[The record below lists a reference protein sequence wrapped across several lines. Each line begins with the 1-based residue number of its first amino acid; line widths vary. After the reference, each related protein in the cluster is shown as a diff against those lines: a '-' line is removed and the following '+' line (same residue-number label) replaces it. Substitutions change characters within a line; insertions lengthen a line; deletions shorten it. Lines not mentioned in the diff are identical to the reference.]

1 MLETSGIPSAIIN
14 AMTQKGYE
22 KLTPVQEEVSKKEYS
37 GSDLLVSA
45 QTGSGKTIAF
55 GMAIVE
61 NLTTDNQSFKTPKS
75 PEALIIV
82 PTRELALQ
90 VKNELSWL
98 LASSDAKIVSCVGGM
113 DIRTERRN
121 LESRPNIVVGTP
133 GRLKDHIER
142 SYFNVSN
149 IKTVVLDE
157 ADEMLD
163 MGFRE
168 DLEAILD
175 ATPEERQ
182 TLMFSA
188 TVPRGIANLAKR
200 YQKDAIRITAGE
212 TNSQHVDIEYRAF
225 KIVMSDQENA
235 IINTLRYY
243 EAANAII
250 FCATRIAVNHMT
262 SRLTNRGISA
272 VALSGE
278 LSQNE
283 RNMALQAM
291 RTSKARV
298 CVATDVAARGLDL
311 PNLDLVIHA
320 DIPRTS
326 DTLLHRSGRTGR
338 AGRKGVCAVLVPQSR
353 SRLAERL
360 FAQANIKPIWAST
373 PSREEILE
381 QDQKRLVDN
390 AVLKEPLKEEEKEIV
405 NLLISNNSIEQLAA
419 AYYRLLGSN
428 LSAPEEIRNPS
439 ERDEGRSRGNGF
451 QKSLWFELSV
461 GRDDTAE
468 PRWLVAMLCKAGNL
482 SNRDIG
488 SIKIL
493 PKITNVEISEEAA
506 TTLKEL
512 ASLSKPIERHI
523 MVRLL
528 DKPPEGANSS
538 DRGRPDRGR
547 SGRGR
552 SDGDRP
558 GRGKPDYNRS
568 GEGRSRDFKKDDFK
582 GKGKSDRWQNS
593 DKKRTKPKFS
603 PFADNYIEKDISN
616 VENKDAGKPSS
627 RRGKQKDNYQ
637 SLDRNNNRTDFK
649 DKRNSNKTNSKSG
662 NDKLPH
668 FENNFNE
675 EKKLKEFNANRNKKP
690 SRDRKPKSDTFKTGE
705 KNKGMKTF
713 SKKSSSKPKAI
724 KKTPAKD

>member
-1 MLETSGIPSAIIN
+1 MLEASGIPNNIVN
-14 AMTQKGYE
+14 AMKDKGYE
-22 KLTPVQEEVSKKEYS
+22 KLTPVQEEVIKEEYS
-37 GSDLLVSA
+37 GLDLLVSA

-55 GMAIVE
+55 GLAIVD
-61 NLTTDNQSFKTPKS
+61 NLTTDSKLFKTPKS

-90 VKNELSWL
+90 VKNELSWF

-121 LESRPNIVVGTP
+121 LETKPNIVVGTP

-142 SYFNVSN
+142 GYFNVSN
-149 IKTVVLDE
+149 IMTVVLDE

-175 ATPEERQ
+175 TTPDDKQ

-200 YQKDAIRITAGE
+200 YQKDAVRITAGE

-243 EAANAII
+243 EATNAII

-338 AGRKGVCAVLVPQSR
+338 AGRKGVCAVLVPQNR
-353 SRLAERL
+353 SRMAERL
-360 FAQANIKPIWAST
+360 FSQANIKPVWAST
-373 PSREEILE
+373 PSREEILKE
-381 QDQKRLVDN
+381 DKKRIVEN
-390 AVLKEPLKEEEKEIV
+390 QILKDPITDDEKDLIDE
-405 NLLISNNSIEQLAA
+405 LISKNSIEQLAA
-419 AYYRLLGSN
+419 AYYRLLGKD
-428 LSAPEEIRNPS
+428 LSAPEDLRNPS
-439 ERDEGRSRGNGF
+439 DRDEGRGRDNGF
-451 QKSLWFELSV
+451 KNSIWFELSV

-482 SNRDIG
+482 SKRDIG
-488 SIKIL
+488 SIKIQ
-493 PKITNVEISEEAA
+493 PKVTNIEISEETAA
-506 TTLKEL
+506 TLKEL
-512 ASLSKPIERHI
+512 ASNKKPIERHI
-523 MVRLL
+523 MIRLL
-528 DKPPEGANSS
+528 DKPPEGAGS
-538 DRGRPDRGR
+538 DRGRSERNRPN
-547 SGRGR
+547 RGR
-552 SDGDRP
+552 SDF
-558 GRGKPDYNRS
+558 KRS
-568 GEGRSRDFKKDDFK
+568 GEGRSRDFKKGDFQ
-582 GKGKSDRWQNS
+582 GKGKSERWRSSDR
-593 DKKRTKPKFS
+593 KKPKFS
-603 PFADNYIEKDISN
+603 PFADNYIEKDV
-616 VENKDAGKPSS
+616 VESADQGNTKPSS
-627 RRGKQKDNYQ
+627 RRGKQKQDFGR
-637 SLDRNNNRTDFK
+637 SDRNHNKDDFRSRDK
-649 DKRNSNKTNSKSG
+649 NKRNPSNSK
-662 NDKLPH
+662 K
-668 FENNFNE
+668 
-675 EKKLKEFNANRNKKP
+675 EKKPNLEGRFNKDDKKKTLGKAVKTDTLSIPTKDRTGKLKSENKVK
-690 SRDRKPKSDTFKTGE
+690 KA
-705 KNKGMKTF
+705 
-713 SKKSSSKPKAI
+713 KKSKS
-724 KKTPAKD
+724 

>member
-1 MLETSGIPSAIIN
+1 MLEASGIPSNIVN
-14 AMTQKGYE
+14 AMKDKGYE
-22 KLTPVQEEVSKKEYS
+22 KLTPVQDEVIKEEYS
-37 GSDLLVSA
+37 GLDLLVSA

-55 GMAIVE
+55 GLAIVD
-61 NLTTDNQSFKTPKS
+61 NLTTDSKLFKTPNS

-90 VKNELSWL
+90 VKNELSWF
-98 LASSDAKIVSCVGGM
+98 LASSNAKIVSCVGGM

-121 LESRPNIVVGTP
+121 LETKPNIVVGTP

-142 SYFNVSN
+142 GYFNVSN

-175 ATPEERQ
+175 TTPEDKQ

-200 YQKDAIRITAGE
+200 YQKNAVRITAGE
-212 TNSQHVDIEYRAF
+212 TNTQHVDIEYRAF

-243 EAANAII
+243 EATNAII

-338 AGRKGVCAVLVPQSR
+338 AGRKGVCAVLVPQNR
-353 SRLAERL
+353 SRMAERL
-360 FAQANIKPIWAST
+360 FSQANIKPIWAST
-373 PSREEILE
+373 PSREEILK
-381 QDQKRLVDN
+381 QDKKRIVEN
-390 AVLKEPLKEEEKEIV
+390 QILKDPVTEDEKE
-405 NLLISNNSIEQLAA
+405 LIDELVSKNSIEQLAA
-419 AYYRLLGSN
+419 AYYRLLGKD
-428 LSAPEEIRNPS
+428 LSAPEDLRNPS
-439 ERDEGRSRGNGF
+439 GRDEVRGRDNGF
-451 QKSLWFELSV
+451 KNSIWFELSV

-482 SNRDIG
+482 SKRDIG
-488 SIKIL
+488 SIKIQ
-493 PKITNVEISEEAA
+493 PKVTNIEISEQTAS
-506 TTLKEL
+506 TLREL
-512 ASLSKPIERHI
+512 ASNKKPIERHI
-523 MVRLL
+523 MIRLL
-528 DKPPEGANSS
+528 DKPPEGTSS
-538 DRGRPDRGR
+538 E
-547 SGRGR
+547 RGR
-552 SDGDRP
+552 SDRNRSNR
-558 GRGKPDYNRS
+558 GRTDFKRS
-568 GEGRSRDFKKDDFK
+568 GETKSRNFKKADFK
-582 GKGKSDRWQNS
+582 GKGKSDRWKKS
-593 DKKRTKPKFS
+593 DRKKQKFS
-603 PFADNYIEKDISN
+603 PFADNFIEKDTIETSDH
-616 VENKDAGKPSS
+616 EKAKPMS
-627 RRGKQKDNYQ
+627 RRGKQKQDFGR
-637 SLDRNNNRTDFK
+637 SDR
-649 DKRNSNKTNSKSG
+649 
-662 NDKLPH
+662 
-668 FENNFNE
+668 
-675 EKKLKEFNANRNKKP
+675 NRNKEDFRKRDKNRKNQSNSKREEKP
-690 SRDRKPKSDTFKTGE
+690 NLEGRFNKEDKKVSQGKQVNTETLSISKKGRSSKSEADIKVK
-705 KNKGMKTF
+705 KNKKT
-713 SKKSSSKPKAI
+713 KI
-724 KKTPAKD
+724 

>member
-1 MLETSGIPSAIIN
+1 MLEASGIPNNIVN
-14 AMTQKGYE
+14 AMKDKGYE
-22 KLTPVQEEVSKKEYS
+22 KLTPVQEEVIKEEYS
-37 GSDLLVSA
+37 GLDLLVSA

-55 GMAIVE
+55 GLAIVD
-61 NLTTDNQSFKTPKS
+61 NLTTDSKLFKTPKS

-90 VKNELSWL
+90 VKNELSWF

-121 LESRPNIVVGTP
+121 LETKPNIVVGTP

-142 SYFNVSN
+142 GYFNVSN
-149 IKTVVLDE
+149 IMTVVLDE

-175 ATPEERQ
+175 TTPDDKQ

-200 YQKDAIRITAGE
+200 YQKDAVRITAGE

-243 EAANAII
+243 EATNAII

-338 AGRKGVCAVLVPQSR
+338 AGRKGVCAVLVPQNR
-353 SRLAERL
+353 SRMAERL
-360 FAQANIKPIWAST
+360 FSQANIKPVWAST
-373 PSREEILE
+373 PSREEILKE
-381 QDQKRLVDN
+381 DKKRIVEN
-390 AVLKEPLKEEEKEIV
+390 KILKDPITEDEKDLIDE
-405 NLLISNNSIEQLAA
+405 LISKNSIEQLAA
-419 AYYRLLGSN
+419 AYYRLLGKD
-428 LSAPEEIRNPS
+428 LSAPEDLRVPS
-439 ERDEGRSRGNGF
+439 DREEGRSRDNGF
-451 QKSLWFELSV
+451 KNSIWFELSV

-482 SNRDIG
+482 SKRDIG
-488 SIKIL
+488 SIKIQ
-493 PKITNVEISEEAA
+493 PKVTNIEISEETAA
-506 TTLKEL
+506 TLKEL
-512 ASLSKPIERHI
+512 ASNKKPIERHI
-523 MVRLL
+523 MIRLL
-528 DKPPEGANSS
+528 DKPPEGAGS
-538 DRGRPDRGR
+538 DRGRSERNRPN
-547 SGRGR
+547 RGR
-552 SDGDRP
+552 SDF
-558 GRGKPDYNRS
+558 KRS
-568 GEGRSRDFKKDDFK
+568 GEGRSRDFKKGDFQ
-582 GKGKSDRWQNS
+582 GKGKSERWRSSDR
-593 DKKRTKPKFS
+593 KKPKFS
-603 PFADNYIEKDISN
+603 PFADNYIEKDV
-616 VENKDAGKPSS
+616 VESADQGNTKPSS
-627 RRGKQKDNYQ
+627 RRGKQKQDFGR
-637 SLDRNNNRTDFK
+637 SDRNHNKDDFRSRDK
-649 DKRNSNKTNSKSG
+649 NKRNPSNSK
-662 NDKLPH
+662 K
-668 FENNFNE
+668 
-675 EKKLKEFNANRNKKP
+675 EKKPNLEGRFNKDDKKKTHGKAANTDTLLIPKKDRTGKLKSENKVK
-690 SRDRKPKSDTFKTGE
+690 KA
-705 KNKGMKTF
+705 
-713 SKKSSSKPKAI
+713 KKSKS
-724 KKTPAKD
+724 

>member
-1 MLETSGIPSAIIN
+1 MLEASGIPNNIVN
-14 AMTQKGYE
+14 AMKDKGYE
-22 KLTPVQEEVSKKEYS
+22 KLTPVQEEVIKEEYS
-37 GSDLLVSA
+37 GLDLLVSA

-55 GMAIVE
+55 GLAIVD
-61 NLTTDNQSFKTPKS
+61 NLTTDSKLFKTPKS

-90 VKNELSWL
+90 VKNELSWF

-121 LESRPNIVVGTP
+121 LETKPNIVVGTP

-142 SYFNVSN
+142 GYFNVSN
-149 IKTVVLDE
+149 IMTVVLDE

-175 ATPEERQ
+175 STPDDKQ

-200 YQKDAIRITAGE
+200 YQKDAVRITAGE

-243 EAANAII
+243 EATNAII

-338 AGRKGVCAVLVPQSR
+338 AGRKGVCAVLVPQNR
-353 SRLAERL
+353 SRMAERL
-360 FAQANIKPIWAST
+360 FSQANIKPVWAST
-373 PSREEILE
+373 PSREEILKE
-381 QDQKRLVDN
+381 DKKRIVEN
-390 AVLKEPLKEEEKEIV
+390 QILKDPITDDEKDLIDE
-405 NLLISNNSIEQLAA
+405 LISKNSIEQLAA
-419 AYYRLLGSN
+419 AYYRLLGKD
-428 LSAPEEIRNPS
+428 LSAPEDLRNPS
-439 ERDEGRSRGNGF
+439 DRDEGRGRDNGF
-451 QKSLWFELSV
+451 KNSIWFELSV

-482 SNRDIG
+482 SKRDIG
-488 SIKIL
+488 SIKIQ
-493 PKITNVEISEEAA
+493 PKVTNIEISEETAA
-506 TTLKEL
+506 TLKEL
-512 ASLSKPIERHI
+512 ASNKKPIERHI
-523 MVRLL
+523 MIRLL
-528 DKPPEGANSS
+528 DKPPEGAGS
-538 DRGRPDRGR
+538 DRGRSERNRPN
-547 SGRGR
+547 RGR
-552 SDGDRP
+552 SDF
-558 GRGKPDYNRS
+558 KRS
-568 GEGRSRDFKKDDFK
+568 GEGRSRDFKKGDFQ
-582 GKGKSDRWQNS
+582 GKGKSERWRSSDR
-593 DKKRTKPKFS
+593 KKPKFS
-603 PFADNYIEKDISN
+603 PFADNYIEKDV
-616 VENKDAGKPSS
+616 VESADQGNTKPSS
-627 RRGKQKDNYQ
+627 RRGKQKQDFGR
-637 SLDRNNNRTDFK
+637 SDRNHNKDDFRSRDK
-649 DKRNSNKTNSKSG
+649 NKRNSSNSK
-662 NDKLPH
+662 K
-668 FENNFNE
+668 
-675 EKKLKEFNANRNKKP
+675 EKKPNLEGRFNKDDK
-690 SRDRKPKSDTFKTGE
+690 
-705 KNKGMKTF
+705 
-713 SKKSSSKPKAI
+713 
-724 KKTPAKD
+724 KKTPGKAVKTDTLSIPTKDRTGKLKSENKVKKAKKSKS

>member
-1 MLETSGIPSAIIN
+1 MLEASGIPNNIVN
-14 AMTQKGYE
+14 AMKDKGYE
-22 KLTPVQEEVSKKEYS
+22 KLTPVQEEVIKEEYS
-37 GSDLLVSA
+37 GLDLLVSA

-55 GMAIVE
+55 GLAIVD
-61 NLTTDNQSFKTPKS
+61 NLTTDSKLFKTPKS

-90 VKNELSWL
+90 VKNELSWF

-121 LESRPNIVVGTP
+121 LETKPNIVVGTP

-142 SYFNVSN
+142 GYFNVSN
-149 IKTVVLDE
+149 IMTVVLDE

-168 DLEAILD
+168 DLEAILET
-175 ATPEERQ
+175 TPDDKQ

-200 YQKDAIRITAGE
+200 YQKDAVRITAGE

-243 EAANAII
+243 EATNAII

-338 AGRKGVCAVLVPQSR
+338 AGRKGVCAVLVPQNR
-353 SRLAERL
+353 SRIAERL
-360 FAQANIKPIWAST
+360 FSQANIKPIWAST
-373 PSREEILE
+373 PSREEILKE
-381 QDQKRLVDN
+381 DKKRIVEN
-390 AVLKEPLKEEEKEIV
+390 QILKDPITEDEKDLIDE
-405 NLLISNNSIEQLAA
+405 LISKNSIEQLAA
-419 AYYRLLGSN
+419 AYYRLLGKD
-428 LSAPEEIRNPS
+428 LSAPEDLRNPS
-439 ERDEGRSRGNGF
+439 DRDEGRGRDNGF
-451 QKSLWFELSV
+451 KNSIWFELSV

-482 SNRDIG
+482 SKRDIG
-488 SIKIL
+488 SIKIQ
-493 PKITNVEISEEAA
+493 PKVTNIEISEETAA
-506 TTLKEL
+506 TLKEL
-512 ASLSKPIERHI
+512 ASNKKPIERHI
-523 MVRLL
+523 MIRLL
-528 DKPPEGANSS
+528 DKPPEGAGS
-538 DRGRPDRGR
+538 DRGRSDRNR
-547 SGRGR
+547 PNRGR
-552 SDGDRP
+552 SDF
-558 GRGKPDYNRS
+558 KRS
-568 GEGRSRDFKKDDFK
+568 GEGRSRDFKKGDFK
-582 GKGKSDRWQNS
+582 GKGKSERWRSSDR
-593 DKKRTKPKFS
+593 KKPKFS
-603 PFADNYIEKDISN
+603 PFADNYIEKDV
-616 VENKDAGKPSS
+616 VENADQGNTKPSS
-627 RRGKQKDNYQ
+627 RRGKQKQDFGR
-637 SLDRNNNRTDFK
+637 SDRNHNKDDFRSRDK
-649 DKRNSNKTNSKSG
+649 NKRNPSNSK
-662 NDKLPH
+662 K
-668 FENNFNE
+668 
-675 EKKLKEFNANRNKKP
+675 EKKPNLEGRFNKDDKKKTQGKVVKTDTL
-690 SRDRKPKSDTFKTGE
+690 SISTKDRTGKPKSE
-705 KNKGMKTF
+705 NKAKKA
-713 SKKSSSKPKAI
+713 KKSKS
-724 KKTPAKD
+724 

>member
-1 MLETSGIPSAIIN
+1 MLETSLIPSAIIN
-14 AMTQKGYE
+14 AMKDKGYE
-22 KLTPVQEEVSKKEYS
+22 KLTPVQEEVGKKEYA

-55 GMAIVE
+55 GIAIVD
-61 NLTTDNQSFKTPKS
+61 NLTVDNQAFKTPKS

-121 LESRPNIVVGTP
+121 LETKPNIVVGTP

-142 SYFNVSN
+142 NYFNVSN

-168 DLEAILD
+168 DLEAILES
-175 ATPEERQ
+175 TPEDRQ

-200 YQKDAIRITAGE
+200 YQKEAVRITAGE

-235 IINTLRYY
+235 IINTLRFY
-243 EAANAII
+243 EATNAII

-353 SRLAERL
+353 TRMAERL
-360 FAQANIKPIWAST
+360 FGQANIKPIWAST
-373 PSREEILE
+373 PSREEILK
-381 QDQKRLVDN
+381 QDKIRIVDN
-390 AVLKEPLKEEEKEIV
+390 AMLKEPIKEDEQEFV
-405 NLLISNNSIEQLAA
+405 DLLVSKNTVEQLAA
-419 AYYRLLGSN
+419 AYYRLLGKD
-428 LSAPEEIRNPS
+428 LSAPEDLRNPS
-439 ERDEGRSRGNGF
+439 DRDEGRSKGNGF
-451 QKSLWFELSV
+451 QKSVWFELSV

-482 SNRDIG
+482 SKRDIG
-488 SIKIL
+488 SIKIQ
-493 PKITNVEISEEAA
+493 PKVTNIEISEETSSA
-506 TTLKEL
+506 LKQL
-512 ASLSKPIERHI
+512 ASNRKPIERHI
-523 MVRLL
+523 MIRLL
-528 DKPPEGANSS
+528 DKPPEGANS
-538 DRGRPDRGR
+538 DRGRPDRNR
-547 SGRGR
+547 S
-552 SDGDRP
+552 
-558 GRGKPDYNRS
+558 GRGKPDYNRAN
-568 GEGRSRDFKKDDFK
+568 EGRSRDFK
-582 GKGKSDRWQNS
+582 GKGKSDRWQS
-593 DKKRTKPKFS
+593 SEKKKSKPKFS
-603 PFADNYIEKDISN
+603 PFADNYIQQD
-616 VENKDAGKPSS
+616 ENRDNEPQDKLKSSS
-627 RRGKQKDNYQ
+627 RRGKQKESYGNA
-637 SLDRNNNRTDFK
+637 DRNHNKNDFK
-649 DKRNSNKTNSKSG
+649 DKRNNKKVKPKSK
-662 NDKLPH
+662 NERLPN

-675 EKKLKEFNANRNKKP
+675 EDKLKEFNASREKKSFKGKKSNNDTLRISKKNKDIKSTAKSKFP
-690 SRDRKPKSDTFKTGE
+690 KPKKSD
-705 KNKGMKTF
+705 
-713 SKKSSSKPKAI
+713 
-724 KKTPAKD
+724 

>member
-1 MLETSGIPSAIIN
+1 MLETSLIPSAIIN
-14 AMTQKGYE
+14 AMKDKGYE
-22 KLTPVQEEVSKKEYS
+22 KLTPVQEEVGKKEYA

-55 GMAIVE
+55 GIAIVD
-61 NLTTDNQSFKTPKS
+61 NLTVDNQAFKTPKS

-121 LESRPNIVVGTP
+121 LETKPNIVVGTP

-142 SYFNVSN
+142 NYFNVSN

-168 DLEAILD
+168 DLEAILES
-175 ATPEERQ
+175 TPEDRQ

-200 YQKDAIRITAGE
+200 YQKDAVRITAGE

-235 IINTLRYY
+235 IINTLRFY
-243 EAANAII
+243 EATNAII

-353 SRLAERL
+353 TRMAERL
-360 FAQANIKPIWAST
+360 FGQANIKPIWAST
-373 PSREEILE
+373 PSREEILK
-381 QDQKRLVDN
+381 QDKIRIVDN
-390 AVLKEPLKEEEKEIV
+390 AMLKEPIKEDEQEFV
-405 NLLISNNSIEQLAA
+405 DLLVSKNTVEQLAA
-419 AYYRLLGSN
+419 AYYRLLGKD
-428 LSAPEEIRNPS
+428 LSAPEDLRNPS
-439 ERDEGRSRGNGF
+439 DRDEGRSKGNGF
-451 QKSLWFELSV
+451 QKSVWFELSV

-482 SNRDIG
+482 SKRDIG
-488 SIKIL
+488 SIKIQ
-493 PKITNVEISEEAA
+493 PKVTNIEISEETSSA
-506 TTLKEL
+506 LKQL
-512 ASLSKPIERHI
+512 ASNRKPIERHI
-523 MVRLL
+523 MIRLL
-528 DKPPEGANSS
+528 DKPPEGANS
-538 DRGRPDRGR
+538 DRGRPDRNR
-547 SGRGR
+547 S
-552 SDGDRP
+552 
-558 GRGKPDYNRS
+558 GRGKPDYNRAN
-568 GEGRSRDFKKDDFK
+568 EGRSRDFK
-582 GKGKSDRWQNS
+582 GKGKSDRWQS
-593 DKKRTKPKFS
+593 SEKKKSKPKFS
-603 PFADNYIEKDISN
+603 PFADNYIQQD
-616 VENKDAGKPSS
+616 ENKDNETQDKLKSSS
-627 RRGKQKDNYQ
+627 RRGKQKESYGNA
-637 SLDRNNNRTDFK
+637 DRNHNKNDFK
-649 DKRNSNKTNSKSG
+649 DKRNNKKVKPKSK
-662 NDKLPH
+662 NERLPN

-675 EKKLKEFNANRNKKP
+675 EDKLKEFNANREKKSFKGKKSNNDTLRISKKNKDIKSTAKSKFP
-690 SRDRKPKSDTFKTGE
+690 KPKKSD
-705 KNKGMKTF
+705 
-713 SKKSSSKPKAI
+713 
-724 KKTPAKD
+724 

>member
-1 MLETSGIPSAIIN
+1 MLETSLIPSAIIN
-14 AMTQKGYE
+14 AMKDKGYE
-22 KLTPVQEEVSKKEYS
+22 KLTPVQEEVGKKEYA

-55 GMAIVE
+55 GIAIVD
-61 NLTTDNQSFKTPKS
+61 NLTVDNQAFKTPKS

-121 LESRPNIVVGTP
+121 LETKPNIVVGTP

-142 SYFNVSN
+142 NYFNVSN

-168 DLEAILD
+168 DLEAILES
-175 ATPEERQ
+175 TPEDRQ

-200 YQKDAIRITAGE
+200 YQKDAVRITAGE

-243 EAANAII
+243 EATNAII

-353 SRLAERL
+353 TRMAERL
-360 FAQANIKPIWAST
+360 FGQANIKPIWAST
-373 PSREEILE
+373 PSREEILK
-381 QDQKRLVDN
+381 QDKIRIVDN
-390 AVLKEPLKEEEKEIV
+390 AMLKEPIKEDEQEFV
-405 NLLISNNSIEQLAA
+405 DLLVSKNTVEQLAA
-419 AYYRLLGSN
+419 AYYRLLGKD
-428 LSAPEEIRNPS
+428 LSAPEDLRNPS
-439 ERDEGRSRGNGF
+439 DRDEGRSKGNGF
-451 QKSLWFELSV
+451 QKSVWFELSV

-482 SNRDIG
+482 SKRDIG
-488 SIKIL
+488 SIKIQ
-493 PKITNVEISEEAA
+493 PKVTNIEISEETSSA
-506 TTLKEL
+506 LKQL
-512 ASLSKPIERHI
+512 ASNRKPIERHI
-523 MVRLL
+523 MIRLL
-528 DKPPEGANSS
+528 DKPPEGANS
-538 DRGRPDRGR
+538 DRGRPDRNR
-547 SGRGR
+547 S
-552 SDGDRP
+552 
-558 GRGKPDYNRS
+558 GRGKPDYNRAN
-568 GEGRSRDFKKDDFK
+568 EGRSRDFK
-582 GKGKSDRWQNS
+582 GKGKSDRWQS
-593 DKKRTKPKFS
+593 SEKKKSKPKFS
-603 PFADNYIEKDISN
+603 PFADNYIQQD
-616 VENKDAGKPSS
+616 ENRDNEPQDKLKSSS
-627 RRGKQKDNYQ
+627 RRGKQKESYGNA
-637 SLDRNNNRTDFK
+637 DRNHNKNDFK
-649 DKRNSNKTNSKSG
+649 DKRNNKKVKPKSK
-662 NDKLPH
+662 NERLPN

-675 EKKLKEFNANRNKKP
+675 EDKLKEFNANREKKSFKGKKSNNDTLRISKKNKDIKSTAKSKFP
-690 SRDRKPKSDTFKTGE
+690 KPKKSD
-705 KNKGMKTF
+705 
-713 SKKSSSKPKAI
+713 
-724 KKTPAKD
+724 

>member
-14 AMTQKGYE
+14 AMKDKGYE
-22 KLTPVQEEVSKKEYS
+22 KLTPVQEEVGKKEYS

-55 GMAIVE
+55 GIAIVD
-61 NLTTDNQSFKTPKS
+61 NLTVDNQSFKTPKS
-75 PEALIIV
+75 PEALVIV

-121 LESRPNIVVGTP
+121 LETKPNIVVGTP

-142 SYFNVSN
+142 NYFNVSN

-168 DLEAILD
+168 DLEAILES
-175 ATPEERQ
+175 TPKDRQ

-200 YQKDAIRITAGE
+200 YQKDAVRITAGE
-212 TNSQHVDIEYRAF
+212 TNAQHVDIEYRAF

-243 EAANAII
+243 EATNAIV
-250 FCATRIAVNHMT
+250 FCGTRIAVNHMT

-298 CVATDVAARGLDL
+298 CIATDVAARGLDL

-353 SRLAERL
+353 TRMAERL
-360 FAQANIKPIWAST
+360 FSQANIKPTWAST
-373 PSREEILE
+373 PSREEILK
-381 QDQKRLVDN
+381 QDKIRIVDN
-390 AVLKEPLKEEEKEIV
+390 VILKDPIKEDEKEFV
-405 NLLISNNSIEQLAA
+405 DLLISKNSIEQLAA
-419 AYYRLLGSN
+419 AYYRLLGKD
-428 LSAPEEIRNPS
+428 LSAPEDLRTPS
-439 ERDEGRSRGNGF
+439 DRDEGRSKGNGF
-451 QKSLWFELSV
+451 QKSIWFELSV

-482 SNRDIG
+482 SKRDIG

-493 PKITNVEISEEAA
+493 PKVTNIEISEETSA
-506 TTLKEL
+506 TLKQL
-512 ASLSKPIERHI
+512 ASNKKPIERHI
-523 MVRLL
+523 MIKLL
-528 DKPPEGANSS
+528 EKPPEGASS

-547 SGRGR
+547 PDRNR
-552 SDGDRP
+552 SSQ
-558 GRGKPDYNRS
+558 GKPDYNRS
-568 GEGRSRDFKKDDFK
+568 SEGRSRDFK
-582 GKGKSDRWQNS
+582 GKGKSDRWQAS
-593 DKKRTKPKFS
+593 DKQKAKPKFS
-603 PFADNYIEKDISN
+603 PFADNYIQKDSN
-616 VENKDAGKPSS
+616 NEGENQENKNPPS
-627 RRGKQKDNYQ
+627 RRGKQKESFGN
-637 SLDRNNNRTDFK
+637 SDRNHNKNDFK
-649 DKRNSNKTNSKSG
+649 DKRDNKRGNKRDKPKSG
-662 NDKLPH
+662 NEKLPH
-668 FENNFNE
+668 FESNFNE
-675 EKKLKEFNANRNKKP
+675 EDKLKEFNANREKK
-690 SRDRKPKSDTFKTGE
+690 SSKSKKPKSDTLRIPK
-705 KNKGMKTF
+705 KNKDVKAVSKSKF
-713 SKKSSSKPKAI
+713 PKPKKS
-724 KKTPAKD
+724 D

>member
-1 MLETSGIPSAIIN
+1 MLEASGIPNNIVN
-14 AMTQKGYE
+14 AMKDKGYE
-22 KLTPVQEEVSKKEYS
+22 KLTPVQEEVIKEEYS
-37 GSDLLVSA
+37 GLDLLVSA

-55 GMAIVE
+55 GLAIVD
-61 NLTTDNQSFKTPKS
+61 NLTTDSKLFKTPKS

-90 VKNELSWL
+90 VKNELSWF

-121 LESRPNIVVGTP
+121 LETKPNIVVGTP

-142 SYFNVSN
+142 GYFNVSN
-149 IKTVVLDE
+149 IMTVVLDE

-175 ATPEERQ
+175 TTPDDKQ

-200 YQKDAIRITAGE
+200 YQKDAVRITAGE

-243 EAANAII
+243 EATNAII

-338 AGRKGVCAVLVPQSR
+338 AGRKGVCAVLVPQNR
-353 SRLAERL
+353 SRMAERL
-360 FAQANIKPIWAST
+360 FSQANIKPVWAST
-373 PSREEILE
+373 PSREEILKE
-381 QDQKRLVDN
+381 DKKRIVEN
-390 AVLKEPLKEEEKEIV
+390 QILKDPITDDEKDLIDE
-405 NLLISNNSIEQLAA
+405 LISKNSIEQLAA
-419 AYYRLLGSN
+419 AYYRLLGKD
-428 LSAPEEIRNPS
+428 LSAPEDLRVPS
-439 ERDEGRSRGNGF
+439 DREEGRSRDNGF
-451 QKSLWFELSV
+451 KNSIWFELSV

-482 SNRDIG
+482 SKRDIG
-488 SIKIL
+488 SIKIQ
-493 PKITNVEISEEAA
+493 PKVTNIEISEETAA
-506 TTLKEL
+506 TLKEL
-512 ASLSKPIERHI
+512 ASNKKPIERHI
-523 MVRLL
+523 MIRLL
-528 DKPPEGANSS
+528 DKPPEGAGS
-538 DRGRPDRGR
+538 DRGRSERNRPN
-547 SGRGR
+547 RGR
-552 SDGDRP
+552 SDF
-558 GRGKPDYNRS
+558 KRS
-568 GEGRSRDFKKDDFK
+568 GEGRSRDFKKGDFQ
-582 GKGKSDRWQNS
+582 GKGKSERWRSSDR
-593 DKKRTKPKFS
+593 KKPKFS
-603 PFADNYIEKDISN
+603 PFADNYIEKDG
-616 VENKDAGKPSS
+616 VESADQGNTKPSS
-627 RRGKQKDNYQ
+627 RRGKQKQDFGR
-637 SLDRNNNRTDFK
+637 SDRNHNKDDFRSRDK
-649 DKRNSNKTNSKSG
+649 NKRNPSNSK
-662 NDKLPH
+662 K
-668 FENNFNE
+668 
-675 EKKLKEFNANRNKKP
+675 EKKPNLEGRFNKDDKKKTLGKAVKTDTLSIPTKDRTGKLKSENKVK
-690 SRDRKPKSDTFKTGE
+690 KA
-705 KNKGMKTF
+705 
-713 SKKSSSKPKAI
+713 KKSKS
-724 KKTPAKD
+724 

>member
-1 MLETSGIPSAIIN
+1 MLEASGIPNNIVN
-14 AMTQKGYE
+14 AMKDKGYE
-22 KLTPVQEEVSKKEYS
+22 KLTPVQEEVIKEEYS
-37 GSDLLVSA
+37 GLDLLVSA

-55 GMAIVE
+55 GLAIVD
-61 NLTTDNQSFKTPKS
+61 NLTTDSKLFKTPKS

-90 VKNELSWL
+90 VKNELSWF

-121 LESRPNIVVGTP
+121 LETKPNIVVGTP

-142 SYFNVSN
+142 GYFNVSN
-149 IKTVVLDE
+149 IMTVVLDE

-175 ATPEERQ
+175 TTPDDKQ

-200 YQKDAIRITAGE
+200 YQKDAVRITAGE
-212 TNSQHVDIEYRAF
+212 TNAQHVDIEYKAF

-243 EAANAII
+243 EATNAII

-338 AGRKGVCAVLVPQSR
+338 AGRKGVCAVLVPQNR
-353 SRLAERL
+353 SRMAERL
-360 FAQANIKPIWAST
+360 FSQANIKPVWAST
-373 PSREEILE
+373 PSREEILKE
-381 QDQKRLVDN
+381 DKKRIVEN
-390 AVLKEPLKEEEKEIV
+390 QILKDPITDDEKDLIDE
-405 NLLISNNSIEQLAA
+405 LISKNSIEQLAA
-419 AYYRLLGSN
+419 AYYRLLGKD
-428 LSAPEEIRNPS
+428 LSAPEDLRNPS
-439 ERDEGRSRGNGF
+439 DRDEGRGRDNGF
-451 QKSLWFELSV
+451 KNSIWFELSV

-482 SNRDIG
+482 SKRDIG
-488 SIKIL
+488 SIKIQ
-493 PKITNVEISEEAA
+493 PKVTNIEISEETAA
-506 TTLKEL
+506 TLKEL
-512 ASLSKPIERHI
+512 ASNKKPIERHI
-523 MVRLL
+523 MIRLL
-528 DKPPEGANSS
+528 DKPPEGAGS
-538 DRGRPDRGR
+538 DRGRSERNRPNRGR
-547 SGRGR
+547 
-552 SDGDRP
+552 
-558 GRGKPDYNRS
+558 PDFKRS
-568 GEGRSRDFKKDDFK
+568 GEGRSRDFKKGDFQ
-582 GKGKSDRWQNS
+582 GKGKSERWRSSDR
-593 DKKRTKPKFS
+593 KKPKFS
-603 PFADNYIEKDISN
+603 PFADNYIEKDG
-616 VENKDAGKPSS
+616 VESADQGNTKPSS
-627 RRGKQKDNYQ
+627 RRGKQKQDFGR
-637 SLDRNNNRTDFK
+637 SDRNHNKDDFRSRDK
-649 DKRNSNKTNSKSG
+649 NKRNSSNSK
-662 NDKLPH
+662 K
-668 FENNFNE
+668 
-675 EKKLKEFNANRNKKP
+675 EKKPNLEGRFNKDDK
-690 SRDRKPKSDTFKTGE
+690 
-705 KNKGMKTF
+705 
-713 SKKSSSKPKAI
+713 
-724 KKTPAKD
+724 KKTPGKAVKTDTLSIPTKDRTGKLKSENKVKKAKKSKS

>member
-1 MLETSGIPSAIIN
+1 MLEASGIPNNIVN
-14 AMTQKGYE
+14 AMKDKGYE
-22 KLTPVQEEVSKKEYS
+22 KLTPVQEEVIKVEYS
-37 GSDLLVSA
+37 GLDLLVSA

-55 GMAIVE
+55 GLAIVD
-61 NLTTDNQSFKTPKS
+61 NLTTDSKLFKTPKS

-90 VKNELSWL
+90 VKNELSWF

-121 LESRPNIVVGTP
+121 LETKPNIVVGTP

-142 SYFNVSN
+142 GYFNVSN
-149 IKTVVLDE
+149 IMTVVLDE

-175 ATPEERQ
+175 TTPDDKQ

-200 YQKDAIRITAGE
+200 YQKDAVRITAGE

-243 EAANAII
+243 EATNAII

-338 AGRKGVCAVLVPQSR
+338 AGRKGVCAVLVPQNR
-353 SRLAERL
+353 SRMAERL
-360 FAQANIKPIWAST
+360 FSQANIKPVWAST
-373 PSREEILE
+373 PSREEILKE
-381 QDQKRLVDN
+381 DKKRIVEN
-390 AVLKEPLKEEEKEIV
+390 QILKDPITDDEKDLIDE
-405 NLLISNNSIEQLAA
+405 LISKNSIEQLAA
-419 AYYRLLGSN
+419 AYYRLLGKD
-428 LSAPEEIRNPS
+428 LSAPEDLRNPS
-439 ERDEGRSRGNGF
+439 DRDEGRGRDNGF
-451 QKSLWFELSV
+451 KNSIWFELSV

-482 SNRDIG
+482 SKRDIG
-488 SIKIL
+488 SIKIQ
-493 PKITNVEISEEAA
+493 PKVTNIEISEETAA
-506 TTLKEL
+506 TLKEL
-512 ASLSKPIERHI
+512 ASNKKPIERHI
-523 MVRLL
+523 MIRLL
-528 DKPPEGANSS
+528 DKPPEGAGS
-538 DRGRPDRGR
+538 DRGRSERNRPNRGR
-547 SGRGR
+547 
-552 SDGDRP
+552 
-558 GRGKPDYNRS
+558 PDFKRS
-568 GEGRSRDFKKDDFK
+568 GEGRSRDFKKGDFQ
-582 GKGKSDRWQNS
+582 GKGKSERWRSSDR
-593 DKKRTKPKFS
+593 KKPKFS
-603 PFADNYIEKDISN
+603 PFADNYIEKDG
-616 VENKDAGKPSS
+616 VESADQGNTKPSS
-627 RRGKQKDNYQ
+627 RRGKQKQDFGR
-637 SLDRNNNRTDFK
+637 SDRNHNKDDFRSRDK
-649 DKRNSNKTNSKSG
+649 NKRNSSNSK
-662 NDKLPH
+662 K
-668 FENNFNE
+668 
-675 EKKLKEFNANRNKKP
+675 EKKPNLEGRFNKDDK
-690 SRDRKPKSDTFKTGE
+690 
-705 KNKGMKTF
+705 
-713 SKKSSSKPKAI
+713 
-724 KKTPAKD
+724 KKTLGKAVKTDTLSIPTKDRTGKLKSENKVKKAEKSKS

>member
-1 MLETSGIPSAIIN
+1 MLETSLIPSAIIN
-14 AMTQKGYE
+14 AMKDKGYE
-22 KLTPVQEEVSKKEYS
+22 KLTPVQEEVGKKEYA

-55 GMAIVE
+55 GIAIVD
-61 NLTTDNQSFKTPKS
+61 NLTVDNQAFKTPKS

-121 LESRPNIVVGTP
+121 LETKPNIVVGTP

-142 SYFNVSN
+142 NYFNVSN

-168 DLEAILD
+168 DLEAILES
-175 ATPEERQ
+175 TPEDRQ

-200 YQKDAIRITAGE
+200 YQKDAVRITAGE

-235 IINTLRYY
+235 IINTLRFY
-243 EAANAII
+243 EATNAII

-353 SRLAERL
+353 TRMAERL
-360 FAQANIKPIWAST
+360 FGQANIKPIWAST
-373 PSREEILE
+373 PSREEILK
-381 QDQKRLVDN
+381 QDKIRIVDN
-390 AVLKEPLKEEEKEIV
+390 AMLKEPIKEDEQEFV
-405 NLLISNNSIEQLAA
+405 DLLVSKNTVEQLAA
-419 AYYRLLGSN
+419 AYYRLLGKD
-428 LSAPEEIRNPS
+428 LSAPEDLRNPS
-439 ERDEGRSRGNGF
+439 DRDEGRSKGNGF
-451 QKSLWFELSV
+451 QKSVWFELSV

-482 SNRDIG
+482 SKRDIG
-488 SIKIL
+488 SIKIQ
-493 PKITNVEISEEAA
+493 PKVTNIEISEETSSA
-506 TTLKEL
+506 LKQL
-512 ASLSKPIERHI
+512 ASNRKPIERHI
-523 MVRLL
+523 MIRLL
-528 DKPPEGANSS
+528 DKPPEGANS
-538 DRGRPDRGR
+538 DRGRPDRNR
-547 SGRGR
+547 S
-552 SDGDRP
+552 
-558 GRGKPDYNRS
+558 GRGKPDYNRAN
-568 GEGRSRDFKKDDFK
+568 EGRSRDFK
-582 GKGKSDRWQNS
+582 GKGKSDRWQS
-593 DKKRTKPKFS
+593 SEKKKSKPKFS
-603 PFADNYIEKDISN
+603 PFADNYIQQDENSN
-616 VENKDAGKPSS
+616 NEPQDKLKSSS
-627 RRGKQKDNYQ
+627 RRGKQKESYANA
-637 SLDRNNNRTDFK
+637 DRNHNKNDFK
-649 DKRNSNKTNSKSG
+649 DKRNNKKVKPKSK
-662 NDKLPH
+662 NERLPN

-675 EKKLKEFNANRNKKP
+675 EDKLKEFNANREKKSFKGKKSNNDTLRISKKNKDIKSTAKSKFP
-690 SRDRKPKSDTFKTGE
+690 KPKKSD
-705 KNKGMKTF
+705 
-713 SKKSSSKPKAI
+713 
-724 KKTPAKD
+724 

>member
-1 MLETSGIPSAIIN
+1 MLEASGIPNNIVN
-14 AMTQKGYE
+14 AMKNKGYE
-22 KLTPVQEEVSKKEYS
+22 KLTPVQEEVIKEEYS
-37 GSDLLVSA
+37 GLDLLVSA

-55 GMAIVE
+55 GLAIVD
-61 NLTTDNQSFKTPKS
+61 NLTTDSKLFKTPKS

-90 VKNELSWL
+90 VKNELSWF

-121 LESRPNIVVGTP
+121 LETKPNIVVGTP

-142 SYFNVSN
+142 GYFNVSN
-149 IKTVVLDE
+149 IMTVVLDE

-175 ATPEERQ
+175 TTPDDKQ

-200 YQKDAIRITAGE
+200 YQKDAVRITAGE

-243 EAANAII
+243 EATNAII

-338 AGRKGVCAVLVPQSR
+338 AGRKGVCAVLVPQNR
-353 SRLAERL
+353 SRIAERL
-360 FAQANIKPIWAST
+360 FSQANIKPVWAST
-373 PSREEILE
+373 PSREEILKE
-381 QDQKRLVDN
+381 DKKRIVEN
-390 AVLKEPLKEEEKEIV
+390 QILKDPITDDEKDLIDE
-405 NLLISNNSIEQLAA
+405 LISKNSIEQLAA
-419 AYYRLLGSN
+419 AYYRLLGKD
-428 LSAPEEIRNPS
+428 LSAPEDLRNPS
-439 ERDEGRSRGNGF
+439 DRDEGRGRDNGF
-451 QKSLWFELSV
+451 KNSIWFELSV

-482 SNRDIG
+482 SKRDIG
-488 SIKIL
+488 SIKIQ
-493 PKITNVEISEEAA
+493 PKVTNIEISEETAA
-506 TTLKEL
+506 TLKEL
-512 ASLSKPIERHI
+512 AFNKKPIERHI
-523 MVRLL
+523 MIRLL
-528 DKPPEGANSS
+528 DKPHEGAGS
-538 DRGRPDRGR
+538 DRGRSDRNR
-547 SGRGR
+547 PNRGR
-552 SDGDRP
+552 SDF
-558 GRGKPDYNRS
+558 KSS
-568 GEGRSRDFKKDDFK
+568 GEGRSRDFKKGDFK
-582 GKGKSDRWQNS
+582 GKVKSERWRSSDR
-593 DKKRTKPKFS
+593 KKPKFS
-603 PFADNYIEKDISN
+603 PFADNYIEKDVI
-616 VENKDAGKPSS
+616 ENADQGNTNPSS
-627 RRGKQKDNYQ
+627 RRGKQKQDFGR
-637 SLDRNNNRTDFK
+637 SDR
-649 DKRNSNKTNSKSG
+649 
-662 NDKLPH
+662 
-668 FENNFNE
+668 
-675 EKKLKEFNANRNKKP
+675 NRNKDDFRRRDKNKRNPSNSKKEKKP
-690 SRDRKPKSDTFKTGE
+690 NLEGRFNKDDKKKTQGKAVKTDTLSIPTKDRTGKPKSVIKV
-705 KNKGMKTF
+705 KRA
-713 SKKSSSKPKAI
+713 KKSKS
-724 KKTPAKD
+724 

>member
-14 AMTQKGYE
+14 AMKDKGYE
-22 KLTPVQEEVSKKEYS
+22 KLTPVQEEVGKKEYS

-55 GMAIVE
+55 GIAIVD
-61 NLTTDNQSFKTPKS
+61 NLTVDDQSFKTPKS
-75 PEALIIV
+75 PEALVIV

-121 LESRPNIVVGTP
+121 LETKPNIVVGTP

-142 SYFNVSN
+142 NYFNVSN

-168 DLEAILD
+168 DLEAILES
-175 ATPEERQ
+175 TPKDRQ

-200 YQKDAIRITAGE
+200 YQKDAVRITAGE
-212 TNSQHVDIEYRAF
+212 TNAQHVDIEYRAF

-243 EAANAII
+243 EATNAIV
-250 FCATRIAVNHMT
+250 FCGTRIAVNHMT

-298 CVATDVAARGLDL
+298 CIATDVAARGLDL

-353 SRLAERL
+353 TRMAERL
-360 FAQANIKPIWAST
+360 FSQANIKPTWAST
-373 PSREEILE
+373 PSREEILK
-381 QDQKRLVDN
+381 QDKIRIVDN
-390 AVLKEPLKEEEKEIV
+390 VILKDPIKEDEKEFV
-405 NLLISNNSIEQLAA
+405 DLLISKNSIEQLAA
-419 AYYRLLGSN
+419 AYYRLLGKD
-428 LSAPEEIRNPS
+428 LSAPEDLRTPS
-439 ERDEGRSRGNGF
+439 DRDEGRSKGNGF
-451 QKSLWFELSV
+451 QKSIWFELSV

-482 SNRDIG
+482 SKRDIG

-493 PKITNVEISEEAA
+493 PKVTNIEISEETSA
-506 TTLKEL
+506 TLKQL
-512 ASLSKPIERHI
+512 ASNKKPIERHI
-523 MVRLL
+523 MIKLL
-528 DKPPEGANSS
+528 EKPPEGASS
-538 DRGRPDRGR
+538 DRGRPDRNR
-547 SGRGR
+547 S
-552 SDGDRP
+552 SQ
-558 GRGKPDYNRS
+558 GKPDYNRS
-568 GEGRSRDFKKDDFK
+568 SEGRSRDFK
-582 GKGKSDRWQNS
+582 GKGKSDRWQAS
-593 DKKRTKPKFS
+593 DKQKTKPKFS
-603 PFADNYIEKDISN
+603 PFADNYIQKDSN
-616 VENKDAGKPSS
+616 NEGENQENKNPPS
-627 RRGKQKDNYQ
+627 RRGKQKESFGN
-637 SLDRNNNRTDFK
+637 SDRNHNKNDFK
-649 DKRNSNKTNSKSG
+649 DKRDNKRGDKRDKPKSG
-662 NDKLPH
+662 NEKLPH
-668 FENNFNE
+668 FESNFNE
-675 EKKLKEFNANRNKKP
+675 EDKLKEFNANRDKK
-690 SRDRKPKSDTFKTGE
+690 SSKSKKPKSDTLRIPK
-705 KNKGMKTF
+705 KNKDVKAV
-713 SKKSSSKPKAI
+713 SKSKFPKPK
-724 KKTPAKD
+724 KTD

>member
-1 MLETSGIPSAIIN
+1 MLEASGIPNNIVN
-14 AMTQKGYE
+14 AMKDKGYE
-22 KLTPVQEEVSKKEYS
+22 KLTPVQEEVIKEEYS
-37 GSDLLVSA
+37 GLDLLVSA

-55 GMAIVE
+55 GLAIVD
-61 NLTTDNQSFKTPKS
+61 NLTTDSKLFKTPKS

-90 VKNELSWL
+90 VKNELSWF

-121 LESRPNIVVGTP
+121 LETKPNIVVGTP

-142 SYFNVSN
+142 GYFNVSN
-149 IKTVVLDE
+149 IMTVVLDE

-175 ATPEERQ
+175 STPDDKQ

-200 YQKDAIRITAGE
+200 YQKDAVRITAGE

-243 EAANAII
+243 EATNAII

-338 AGRKGVCAVLVPQSR
+338 AGRKGVCAVLVPQNR
-353 SRLAERL
+353 SRMAERL
-360 FAQANIKPIWAST
+360 FSQANIKPVWAST
-373 PSREEILE
+373 PSREEILKE
-381 QDQKRLVDN
+381 DKKRIVEN
-390 AVLKEPLKEEEKEIV
+390 QILKDPITDDEKDLIDE
-405 NLLISNNSIEQLAA
+405 LISKNSIEQLAA
-419 AYYRLLGSN
+419 AYYRLLGKD
-428 LSAPEEIRNPS
+428 LSAPEDLRNPS
-439 ERDEGRSRGNGF
+439 DRDEGRGRDNGF
-451 QKSLWFELSV
+451 KNSIWFELSV

-482 SNRDIG
+482 SKRDIG
-488 SIKIL
+488 SIKIQ
-493 PKITNVEISEEAA
+493 PKVTNIEISEETAA
-506 TTLKEL
+506 TLKEL
-512 ASLSKPIERHI
+512 ASNKKPIERHI
-523 MVRLL
+523 MIRLL
-528 DKPPEGANSS
+528 DKPPEGAGS
-538 DRGRPDRGR
+538 DRGRSERNRPN
-547 SGRGR
+547 RGR
-552 SDGDRP
+552 SDF
-558 GRGKPDYNRS
+558 KRS
-568 GEGRSRDFKKDDFK
+568 GEGRSRDFKKGDFQ
-582 GKGKSDRWQNS
+582 GKGKSERWRSSDR
-593 DKKRTKPKFS
+593 KKPKFS
-603 PFADNYIEKDISN
+603 PFADNYIEKDV
-616 VENKDAGKPSS
+616 VESPDQGNTKPSS
-627 RRGKQKDNYQ
+627 RRGKQKQDFGR
-637 SLDRNNNRTDFK
+637 SDRNHNKDDFRSRDK
-649 DKRNSNKTNSKSG
+649 NKRNSSKS
-662 NDKLPH
+662 KK
-668 FENNFNE
+668 
-675 EKKLKEFNANRNKKP
+675 EKKPNLEGRFNKDDK
-690 SRDRKPKSDTFKTGE
+690 
-705 KNKGMKTF
+705 
-713 SKKSSSKPKAI
+713 
-724 KKTPAKD
+724 KKTPGKAVKTDTLSIPTKDRTGKLKSENKVKKAKKSKS

>member
-1 MLETSGIPSAIIN
+1 MLESSGIPAPIAK
-14 AMTQKGYE
+14 AMKDKGYE
-22 KLTPVQEEVSKKEYS
+22 NLTPVQEEVFKDDYS
-37 GSDLLVSA
+37 GLDLLVSA

-55 GMAIVE
+55 GLAIVE
-61 NLTTDNQSFKTPKS
+61 NILSNKSLFKTPKS

-98 LASSDAKIVSCVGGM
+98 LASSEAKIVSCVGGM

-121 LESRPNIVVGTP
+121 LETKPNIVVGTP

-142 SYFNVSN
+142 NHFNVSN

-175 ATPEERQ
+175 TTPEDRQ

-188 TVPRGIANLAKR
+188 TVPKGIANLAKR
-200 YQKDAIRITAGE
+200 YQKDALRISVGKSNA
-212 TNSQHVDIEYRAF
+212 QHVDIEYRAF

-243 EAANAII
+243 EATNAII

-338 AGRKGVCAVLVPQSR
+338 AGRKGVCAVLVPQNR
-353 SRLAERL
+353 SRIAERL
-360 FAQANIKPIWAST
+360 FGQANIKPIWASP
-373 PSREEILE
+373 PSREEILKKDKQRIVE
-381 QDQKRLVDN
+381 NQI
-390 AVLKEPLKEEEKEIV
+390 LKDPIIEDEKE
-405 NLLISNNSIEQLAA
+405 LIDELVSKNSIEQLAA
-419 AYYRLLGSN
+419 AYYRLLGKD
-428 LSAPEEIRNPS
+428 LSAPEDLRNPS
-439 ERDEGRSRGNGF
+439 DRDEVRGRNNGF
-451 QKSLWFELSV
+451 KNSIWFELSV

-482 SNRDIG
+482 SKRDIG
-488 SIKIL
+488 SIKIQ
-493 PKITNVEISEEAA
+493 PKVTNIEISEETAS
-506 TTLKEL
+506 TLKEL
-512 ASLSKPIERHI
+512 ASNKKPIERHI
-523 MVRLL
+523 MIRLL
-528 DKPPEGANSS
+528 DKPPEGTGSERDRS
-538 DRGRPDRGR
+538 DRNR
-547 SGRGR
+547 SNRGR
-552 SDGDRP
+552 SDF
-558 GRGKPDYNRS
+558 KRS
-568 GEGRSRDFKKDDFK
+568 GEPKSRNFKRGDFK

-593 DKKRTKPKFS
+593 DRKKQKFS
-603 PFADNYIEKDISN
+603 PFADNFIEKDSIETSDQ
-616 VENKDAGKPSS
+616 KKGTPMS
-627 RRGKQKDNYQ
+627 RRGKQKQDFGR
-637 SLDRNNNRTDFK
+637 SDRNRNREDFIKRDKNKKNKSNSKREKKSNLEGGLNKEDKKVSK
-649 DKRNSNKTNSKSG
+649 DKQVNTKTLSISKKGRNS
-662 NDKLPH
+662 
-668 FENNFNE
+668 E
-675 EKKLKEFNANRNKKP
+675 LKVDVK
-690 SRDRKPKSDTFKTGE
+690 
-705 KNKGMKTF
+705 
-713 SKKSSSKPKAI
+713 SKKT
-724 KKTPAKD
+724 KKDKI

>member
-1 MLETSGIPSAIIN
+1 MLETSLIPSAIIN
-14 AMTQKGYE
+14 AMKDKGYE
-22 KLTPVQEEVSKKEYS
+22 KLTPVQEEVGKKEYA

-55 GMAIVE
+55 GIAIVD
-61 NLTTDNQSFKTPKS
+61 NLTIDNQAFKTPKS

-121 LESRPNIVVGTP
+121 LETKPNIVVGTP

-142 SYFNVSN
+142 NYFNVSN

-168 DLEAILD
+168 DLEAILES
-175 ATPEERQ
+175 TPEDRQ

-200 YQKDAIRITAGE
+200 YQKDAVRITAGE

-235 IINTLRYY
+235 IINTLRFY
-243 EAANAII
+243 EATNAII

-353 SRLAERL
+353 TRMAERL
-360 FAQANIKPIWAST
+360 FGQANIKPIWAST
-373 PSREEILE
+373 PSREEILK
-381 QDQKRLVDN
+381 QDKIRIVDN
-390 AVLKEPLKEEEKEIV
+390 AMLKEPIKEDEQEFV
-405 NLLISNNSIEQLAA
+405 DLLVSKNTVEQLAA
-419 AYYRLLGSN
+419 AYYRLLGKD
-428 LSAPEEIRNPS
+428 LSAPEDLRNPS
-439 ERDEGRSRGNGF
+439 DRDEGRSKGNGF
-451 QKSLWFELSV
+451 QKSVWFELSV

-482 SNRDIG
+482 SKRDIG
-488 SIKIL
+488 SIKIQ
-493 PKITNVEISEEAA
+493 PKVTNIEISEETSSA
-506 TTLKEL
+506 LKQL
-512 ASLSKPIERHI
+512 ASNRKPIERHI
-523 MVRLL
+523 MIRLL
-528 DKPPEGANSS
+528 DKPPEGANS
-538 DRGRPDRGR
+538 DRGRPDRNR
-547 SGRGR
+547 S
-552 SDGDRP
+552 
-558 GRGKPDYNRS
+558 GRGKPDYNRAN
-568 GEGRSRDFKKDDFK
+568 EGRSRDFK
-582 GKGKSDRWQNS
+582 GKGKSDRWQS
-593 DKKRTKPKFS
+593 SEKKKSKPKFS
-603 PFADNYIEKDISN
+603 PFADNYIQQD
-616 VENKDAGKPSS
+616 ENRDNEPQDKLKSSS
-627 RRGKQKDNYQ
+627 RRGKQKESYGNA
-637 SLDRNNNRTDFK
+637 DRNHNKNDFK
-649 DKRNSNKTNSKSG
+649 DKRNNKKVKPKSK
-662 NDKLPH
+662 NERLPN

-675 EKKLKEFNANRNKKP
+675 EDKLKEFNASREKKSFKGKKSNNDTLRISKKNKDIKSTAKSKFP
-690 SRDRKPKSDTFKTGE
+690 KPKKSD
-705 KNKGMKTF
+705 
-713 SKKSSSKPKAI
+713 
-724 KKTPAKD
+724 

>member
-1 MLETSGIPSAIIN
+1 MLEASGIPNNIVN
-14 AMTQKGYE
+14 AMKDKGYE
-22 KLTPVQEEVSKKEYS
+22 KLTPVQEEVIKKEYS
-37 GSDLLVSA
+37 GLDLLVSA

-55 GMAIVE
+55 GLAIVD
-61 NLTTDNQSFKTPKS
+61 NLTTDSKLFKTPKS

-90 VKNELSWL
+90 VKNELSWF

-121 LESRPNIVVGTP
+121 LETKPNIVVGTP

-142 SYFNVSN
+142 GYFNVSN
-149 IKTVVLDE
+149 IMTVVLDE

-175 ATPEERQ
+175 TTPDDKQ

-200 YQKDAIRITAGE
+200 YQKDAVRITAGE

-243 EAANAII
+243 EATNAII

-338 AGRKGVCAVLVPQSR
+338 AGRKGVCAVLVPQNR
-353 SRLAERL
+353 SRIAERL
-360 FAQANIKPIWAST
+360 FSQANIKPVWAST
-373 PSREEILE
+373 PSREEILKE
-381 QDQKRLVDN
+381 DKKRIVEN
-390 AVLKEPLKEEEKEIV
+390 QILKDPITDDEKDLIDE
-405 NLLISNNSIEQLAA
+405 LISKNSIEQLAA
-419 AYYRLLGSN
+419 AYYRLLGKD
-428 LSAPEEIRNPS
+428 LSAPEDLRNPS
-439 ERDEGRSRGNGF
+439 DKDEGRGRGSGF
-451 QKSLWFELSV
+451 KNSIWFELSV

-482 SNRDIG
+482 SKRDIG
-488 SIKIL
+488 SIKIQ
-493 PKITNVEISEEAA
+493 PKVTNIEISEETAA
-506 TTLKEL
+506 TLKEL
-512 ASLSKPIERHI
+512 ASNKKPIERHI
-523 MVRLL
+523 MIRLL
-528 DKPPEGANSS
+528 DKPPEGAE
-538 DRGRPDRGR
+538 PDRGR
-547 SGRGR
+547 SDRNRSNRGR
-552 SDGDRP
+552 SDF
-558 GRGKPDYNRS
+558 KRS
-568 GEGRSRDFKKDDFK
+568 GEGRSRDFKKGDFK
-582 GKGKSDRWQNS
+582 GKGKSERWRSSDR
-593 DKKRTKPKFS
+593 KKPKFS
-603 PFADNYIEKDISN
+603 PFADNYIEKDV
-616 VENKDAGKPSS
+616 VENADQGNTKPSS
-627 RRGKQKDNYQ
+627 RRGKQKQDFGR
-637 SLDRNNNRTDFK
+637 SDRNHNKDDFRSRDK
-649 DKRNSNKTNSKSG
+649 NKRNSSNSKKEKRPNLEG
-662 NDKLPH
+662 RFNKDDK
-668 FENNFNE
+668 
-675 EKKLKEFNANRNKKP
+675 KK
-690 SRDRKPKSDTFKTGE
+690 TQG
-705 KNKGMKTF
+705 
-713 SKKSSSKPKAI
+713 KAI
-724 KKTPAKD
+724 KTDTLSIPTKDRTGKSKSEIKVKKAKKSKS

>member
-1 MLETSGIPSAIIN
+1 MLEASGIPNNIVN
-14 AMTQKGYE
+14 AMKDKGYE
-22 KLTPVQEEVSKKEYS
+22 KLTPVQEEVIKKEYS
-37 GSDLLVSA
+37 GLDLLVSA

-55 GMAIVE
+55 GLAIVD
-61 NLTTDNQSFKTPKS
+61 NLTTDSKLFKTPKS

-90 VKNELSWL
+90 VKNELSWF

-121 LESRPNIVVGTP
+121 LETKPNIVVGTP

-142 SYFNVSN
+142 GYFNVSN
-149 IKTVVLDE
+149 IMTVVLDE

-175 ATPEERQ
+175 TTPDDKQ

-200 YQKDAIRITAGE
+200 YQKDAVRITAGE

-243 EAANAII
+243 EATNAII

-338 AGRKGVCAVLVPQSR
+338 AGRKGVCAVLVPQNR
-353 SRLAERL
+353 SRIAERL
-360 FAQANIKPIWAST
+360 FSQANIKPVWAST
-373 PSREEILE
+373 PSREEILKE
-381 QDQKRLVDN
+381 DKKRIVEN
-390 AVLKEPLKEEEKEIV
+390 QILKDPITDDEKDLIDE
-405 NLLISNNSIEQLAA
+405 LISKNSIEQLAA
-419 AYYRLLGSN
+419 AYYRLLGKD
-428 LSAPEEIRNPS
+428 LSAPEDLRNPS
-439 ERDEGRSRGNGF
+439 DRDEGRGRDNGF
-451 QKSLWFELSV
+451 KNSIWFELSV

-482 SNRDIG
+482 SKRDIG
-488 SIKIL
+488 SIKIQ
-493 PKITNVEISEEAA
+493 PKVTNIEISEETAA
-506 TTLKEL
+506 TLKEL
-512 ASLSKPIERHI
+512 ASNKKPIERHI
-523 MVRLL
+523 MIRLL
-528 DKPPEGANSS
+528 DKPPEGAGS
-538 DRGRPDRGR
+538 DRGRSERNRPN
-547 SGRGR
+547 RGR
-552 SDGDRP
+552 SDF
-558 GRGKPDYNRS
+558 KRS
-568 GEGRSRDFKKDDFK
+568 GEGRSRDFKKGDFK
-582 GKGKSDRWQNS
+582 GKGKSERWRSSDR
-593 DKKRTKPKFS
+593 KKPKFS
-603 PFADNYIEKDISN
+603 PFADNYIEKDV
-616 VENKDAGKPSS
+616 VENADQGNTKPSS
-627 RRGKQKDNYQ
+627 RRGKQKQDFGR
-637 SLDRNNNRTDFK
+637 SDR
-649 DKRNSNKTNSKSG
+649 
-662 NDKLPH
+662 
-668 FENNFNE
+668 
-675 EKKLKEFNANRNKKP
+675 NRNKDDFR
-690 SRDRKPKSDTFKTGE
+690 SRDKNKRNPSNSKKEKKPNLEGRFNKDDKKKTQGKAVKTDTLSIPTKDRTGKPKSEIKV
-705 KNKGMKTF
+705 KKA
-713 SKKSSSKPKAI
+713 KKSKS
-724 KKTPAKD
+724 

>member
-1 MLETSGIPSAIIN
+1 MLEASGIPNNIVN
-14 AMTQKGYE
+14 AMKDKGYE
-22 KLTPVQEEVSKKEYS
+22 KLTPVQEEVIKEEYS
-37 GSDLLVSA
+37 GLDLLVSA

-55 GMAIVE
+55 GLAIVD
-61 NLTTDNQSFKTPKS
+61 NLTTDSKLFKTPKS

-90 VKNELSWL
+90 VKNELSWF

-121 LESRPNIVVGTP
+121 LETKPNIVVGTP

-142 SYFNVSN
+142 GYFNVSN
-149 IKTVVLDE
+149 IMTVVLDE

-175 ATPEERQ
+175 TTPDDKQ

-200 YQKDAIRITAGE
+200 YQKDAVRITAGE

-243 EAANAII
+243 EATNAII

-338 AGRKGVCAVLVPQSR
+338 AGRKGVCAVLVPQNR
-353 SRLAERL
+353 SRMAERL
-360 FAQANIKPIWAST
+360 FSQANIKPVWAST
-373 PSREEILE
+373 PSREEILKE
-381 QDQKRLVDN
+381 DKKRIVEN
-390 AVLKEPLKEEEKEIV
+390 QILKDPITDDEKDLIDE
-405 NLLISNNSIEQLAA
+405 LISKNSIEQLAA
-419 AYYRLLGSN
+419 AYYRLLGKD
-428 LSAPEEIRNPS
+428 LSAPEDLRNPS
-439 ERDEGRSRGNGF
+439 DRDEGRGRDNGF
-451 QKSLWFELSV
+451 KNSIWFELSV

-482 SNRDIG
+482 SKRDIG
-488 SIKIL
+488 SIKIQ
-493 PKITNVEISEEAA
+493 PKVTNIEISEETAA
-506 TTLKEL
+506 TLKEL
-512 ASLSKPIERHI
+512 ASNKKPIERHI
-523 MVRLL
+523 MIRLL
-528 DKPPEGANSS
+528 DKPPEGAGS
-538 DRGRPDRGR
+538 DRGRSERNRPN
-547 SGRGR
+547 RGR
-552 SDGDRP
+552 SDF
-558 GRGKPDYNRS
+558 KRS
-568 GEGRSRDFKKDDFK
+568 GEGRSRDFKKGDFQ
-582 GKGKSDRWQNS
+582 GKGKSERWRSSDR
-593 DKKRTKPKFS
+593 KKPKFS
-603 PFADNYIEKDISN
+603 PFADNYIEKDV
-616 VENKDAGKPSS
+616 VESADQGNTKSSS
-627 RRGKQKDNYQ
+627 RRGKQKQDFGR
-637 SLDRNNNRTDFK
+637 SDRNHNKDDFRSRDK
-649 DKRNSNKTNSKSG
+649 NKRNSSNSK
-662 NDKLPH
+662 K
-668 FENNFNE
+668 
-675 EKKLKEFNANRNKKP
+675 EKKPNLEGRFNKDDK
-690 SRDRKPKSDTFKTGE
+690 
-705 KNKGMKTF
+705 
-713 SKKSSSKPKAI
+713 
-724 KKTPAKD
+724 KKTPGKAVKTDTLSIPTKDRTGKLKSENKVKKAKKSKS

>member
-1 MLETSGIPSAIIN
+1 MLEASGIPAPIAK
-14 AMTQKGYE
+14 AMSDKGYE
-22 KLTPVQEEVSKKEYS
+22 NLTPVQEEVYKDDYS
-37 GSDLLVSA
+37 GLDLLVSA

-55 GMAIVE
+55 GLAIVE
-61 NLTTDNQSFKTPKS
+61 NILSENLFFKIPKS

-98 LASSDAKIVSCVGGM
+98 LASSEAKIASCVGGM
-113 DIRTERRN
+113 DIRTEKRN
-121 LESRPNIVVGTP
+121 LETKPNIVVGTP

-142 SYFNVSN
+142 NHFNVSN

-175 ATPEERQ
+175 TTPDDRQ

-188 TVPRGIANLAKR
+188 TVPKGIANLAKR
-200 YQKDAIRITAGE
+200 YQKDAVRISIGKS
-212 TNSQHVDIEYRAF
+212 NSQHVDIEYRAF

-243 EAANAII
+243 EATNAII

-338 AGRKGVCAVLVPQSR
+338 AGRKGVCAVLVPQNR
-353 SRLAERL
+353 SRIAERL
-360 FAQANIKPIWAST
+360 FGQANVKPIWASP
-373 PSREEILE
+373 PSREEILKEDKKRIVENKILEDPITDEE
-381 QDQKRLVDN
+381 QELVN
-390 AVLKEPLKEEEKEIV
+390 E
-405 NLLISNNSIEQLAA
+405 LISKNSIEQLAA
-419 AYYRLLGSN
+419 AYYRLIGKD
-428 LSAPEEIRNPS
+428 LSAPEDLRNPS
-439 ERDEGRSRGNGF
+439 DKIEGRTKGNDF
-451 QKSLWFELSV
+451 QNSTWFELSV
-461 GRDDTAE
+461 GKDDTAE

-482 SNRDIG
+482 SKRDIG
-488 SIKIL
+488 SIKIQ
-493 PKITNVEISEEAA
+493 PKVTFIEISEE
-506 TTLKEL
+506 TSSTLKEL
-512 ASLSKPIERHI
+512 AANKKPIERHI
-523 MVRLL
+523 MVKLL
-528 DKPPEGANSS
+528 EKPPENFTSN
-538 DRGRPDRGR
+538 
-547 SGRGR
+547 R
-552 SDGDRP
+552 SDPKRIRKG
-558 GRGKPDYNRS
+558 GRNP
-568 GEGRSRDFKKDDFK
+568 DFK
-582 GKGKSDRWQNS
+582 R
-593 DKKRTKPKFS
+593 PK
-603 PFADNYIEKDISN
+603 E
-616 VENKDAGKPSS
+616 ENTRCAMP
-627 RRGKQKDNYQ
+627 R
-637 SLDRNNNRTDFK
+637 
-649 DKRNSNKTNSKSG
+649 
-662 NDKLPH
+662 
-668 FENNFNE
+668 
-675 EKKLKEFNANRNKKP
+675 
-690 SRDRKPKSDTFKTGE
+690 
-705 KNKGMKTF
+705 
-713 SKKSSSKPKAI
+713 
-724 KKTPAKD
+724 

>member
-1 MLETSGIPSAIIN
+1 MLEASGIPNNIVN
-14 AMTQKGYE
+14 AMKDKGYE
-22 KLTPVQEEVSKKEYS
+22 KLTPVQEEVIKEEYS
-37 GSDLLVSA
+37 GLDLLVSA

-55 GMAIVE
+55 GLAIVD
-61 NLTTDNQSFKTPKS
+61 NLTTDSKLFKTPKS

-90 VKNELSWL
+90 VKNELSWF

-121 LESRPNIVVGTP
+121 LETKPNIVVGTP

-142 SYFNVSN
+142 GYFNVSN
-149 IKTVVLDE
+149 IMTVVLDE

-168 DLEAILD
+168 DLEAILET
-175 ATPEERQ
+175 TPDDKQ

-200 YQKDAIRITAGE
+200 YQKDAVRITVGE

-243 EAANAII
+243 EATNAII

-338 AGRKGVCAVLVPQSR
+338 AGRKGVCAVLVPQNR
-353 SRLAERL
+353 SRIAERL
-360 FAQANIKPIWAST
+360 FSQANIKPIWAST
-373 PSREEILE
+373 PSREEILKE
-381 QDQKRLVDN
+381 DKKRIVEN
-390 AVLKEPLKEEEKEIV
+390 QILKDPITEDEKDLIDE
-405 NLLISNNSIEQLAA
+405 LISKNSIEQLAA
-419 AYYRLLGSN
+419 AYYRLLGKD
-428 LSAPEEIRNPS
+428 LSAPEDLRNPS
-439 ERDEGRSRGNGF
+439 DRDEGRGRDNGF
-451 QKSLWFELSV
+451 KNSIWFELSV

-482 SNRDIG
+482 SKRDIG
-488 SIKIL
+488 SIKIQ
-493 PKITNVEISEEAA
+493 PKVTNIEISEETAA
-506 TTLKEL
+506 TLKEL
-512 ASLSKPIERHI
+512 ASNKKPIERHI
-523 MVRLL
+523 MIRLL
-528 DKPPEGANSS
+528 DKPPEGAGS
-538 DRGRPDRGR
+538 DRGRSDRNR
-547 SGRGR
+547 PNRGR
-552 SDGDRP
+552 SDF
-558 GRGKPDYNRS
+558 KRS
-568 GEGRSRDFKKDDFK
+568 GEGRSRDFKKGDFK
-582 GKGKSDRWQNS
+582 GKGKSERWRSSDR
-593 DKKRTKPKFS
+593 KKPKFS
-603 PFADNYIEKDISN
+603 PFADNYIEKDV
-616 VENKDAGKPSS
+616 VENADQGNTKPSS
-627 RRGKQKDNYQ
+627 RRGKQKQDFGR
-637 SLDRNNNRTDFK
+637 SDRNHNKDDFRSRDK
-649 DKRNSNKTNSKSG
+649 NKRNPSNPKK
-662 NDKLPH
+662 
-668 FENNFNE
+668 
-675 EKKLKEFNANRNKKP
+675 EKKPNLEGRFHKDDKKKTQGKAVKTDTLSIP
-690 SRDRKPKSDTFKTGE
+690 TKDRTGKPKSV
-705 KNKGMKTF
+705 NKVKKA
-713 SKKSSSKPKAI
+713 KKSKS
-724 KKTPAKD
+724 